1 MRPLYVSCAVPGT
14 RFNILGKVCRPGKQQ
29 SLNCVH
35 SLQLKQLQQPVPPQI
50 DVAMITLSIPKL
62 CLYHPNIPSNR
73 GHLFLHSRDSSI
85 KVGYL
90 RLHSHPSCSF
100 ACSLSPQ
107 IKQPTCQ
114 SPLERARGGSGSL
127 RLHPFQG
134 WALVGCCGPI
144 NLHGGSRLPTQLLC
158 TSHGGA
164 IPKQSKQKQT
174 SANKATKAHHKNVAM
189 ELRAKE
195 SSRRPGATGQK

>member
-1 MRPLYVSCAVPGT
+1 
-14 RFNILGKVCRPGKQQ
+14 
-29 SLNCVH
+29 
-35 SLQLKQLQQPVPPQI
+35 
-50 DVAMITLSIPKL
+50 MIMQSIPKL
-62 CLYHPNIPSNR
+62 CLYHPNIPSNC
-73 GHLFLHSRDSSI
+73 GQLFLQIRASNI
-85 KVGYL
+85 KAGYL
-90 RLHSHPSCSF
+90 RLHSHPSCSC

-107 IKQPTCQ
+107 NKQPTCQ
-114 SPLERARGGSGSL
+114 SPLERARGGSSSL

-174 SANKATKAHHKNVAM
+174 STNKATKTHHKNVGM

-195 SSRRPGATGQK
+195 SS